1 MSPRPLVAV
10 TDYLSES
17 SIEAP
22 LLEGL
27 AELRLLQLQQ
37 EMDVVRVA
45 KQAAALLVYHDMTLT
60 EKSLRELHACRVV
73 VRGGVG
79 VDNVDL
85 EAAGKLGI
93 VVCNV
98 PDYGSEEVADHA
110 LMLLLAT
117 SRRLVSLHTAISRG
131 GWDASLIFGA
141 PRLRGCTVGIIGCGR
156 IGSAFALRV
165 KALGMRVVIYDPYQ
179 PAGLE
184 KALGVERAFQLD
196 ELLVQAQ
203 FLSLH
208 CPLTPETHHIV
219 NDHTIALLP
228 RGAYLVNTA
237 RGGCVDLDAVLCGL
251 DNGHLTAAGL
261 DVVEGEPLNNERAR
275 NHPRIVFTPHAAYY
289 SVEGYVEMRRKGV
302 EEVIR
307 ALRDEPVRNPVNLPF
322 LKNPRCKLP
331 AKPGRY

>member
-1 MSPRPLVAV
+1 MSSRPLVAV

-17 SIEAP
+17 SVEAP
-22 LLEGL
+22 LLEDL

-60 EKSLRELHACRVV
+60 EKSLRELSECRVV

-131 GWDASLIFGA
+131 VWDASLIFGA
-141 PRLRGCTVGIIGCGR
+141 PRLRGCTVGIVGCGR
-156 IGSAFALRV
+156 IGSAFALRA

-184 KALGVERAFQLD
+184 KSLGVERVFQLD

-219 NDHTIALLP
+219 NDHSIGLLP
-228 RGAYLVNTA
+228 RGAYLINTA
-237 RGGCVDLDAVLCGL
+237 RGGCVDLDAVLRGL

-302 EEVIR
+302 EEIIR

-331 AKPGRY
+331 ARPGRY